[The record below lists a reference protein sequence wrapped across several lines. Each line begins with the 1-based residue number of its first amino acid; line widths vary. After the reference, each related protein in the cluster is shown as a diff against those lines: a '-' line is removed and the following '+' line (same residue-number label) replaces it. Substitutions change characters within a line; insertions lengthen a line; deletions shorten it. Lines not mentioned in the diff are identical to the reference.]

1 MMENGYSMIRN
12 GYGYGYNMMG
22 GWFGMMIIPII
33 IIGVIVFVVYN
44 HGHNSDFKNTGV
56 RNTSLDILNNR
67 FAAGEINEEEYN
79 RKKDLLLN
87 AKTL

>member
-1 MMENGYSMIRN
+1 ML
-12 GYGYGYNMMG
+12 G
-22 GWFGMMIIPII
+22 GWFGMMLIPII

-44 HGHNSDFKNTGV
+44 QGHNGSLKNIGS

-79 RKKDLLLN
+79 RKKSLLLN
-87 AKTL
+87 TKTL